1 MSYLPADPPGPGSSG
16 PSGGAS
22 RDGAGAGDRGRA
34 IFGALVLLVLVN
46 VGVFLVQLA
55 SAPFSDMMGGGLV
68 EHGGLNGW
76 AVDDGDWWRVVT
88 SGFLHASGAHLF
100 GNLVAL
106 LILGGVLSVSV
117 GPLRMLL
124 LYAAGLLGSAFSVLA
139 FDPSSLTVGASGAI
153 FGLAGGALLVG
164 WRQRRILL
172 LLFAAAWI
180 AYSLSSTLF
189 VPGISQAGHLGGL
202 VFGAVA
208 GALLV
213 DDGARLR
220 SEQAATGLVVA
231 LVVVLF
237 AGALLI

>member
-1 MSYLPADPPGPGSSG
+1 MSYVPATPPAPGSSG
-16 PSGGAS
+16 PSGS
-22 RDGAGAGDRGRA
+22 RGNPAARGRA
-34 IFGALVLLVLVN
+34 VFGALIVLVLLN

-68 EHGGLNGW
+68 EQGGLNGW
-76 AVDDGDWWRVVT
+76 AVDGGDWWRVVT
-88 SGFLHASGAHLF
+88 SGFLHANGAHLL

-124 LYAAGLLGSAFSVLA
+124 LYAAGLLGSAFSVLL
-139 FDPSSLTVGASGAI
+139 FDPNSLTVGASGAI

-164 WRQRRILL
+164 WRQRKILL
-172 LLFAAAWI
+172 LLFAGAWI
-180 AYSLSSTLF
+180 VYSLSSTLF

-202 VFGAVA
+202 AFGAVA

-213 DDGARLR
+213 DEGRLR
-220 SEQAATGLVVA
+220 SERAATGLVVG

>member
-1 MSYLPADPPGPGSSG
+1 MSRLPAASPSSRPPG
-16 PSGGAS
+16 PSGGATQ
-22 RDGAGAGDRGRA
+22 GGRA
-34 IFGALVLLVLVN
+34 SGGAVFCALAVLVLLN

-68 EHGGLNGW
+68 EQGGLNGM
-76 AVDDGDWWRVVT
+76 AVDAGDWWRVVT
-88 SGFLHASGAHLF
+88 SGFLHANGAHLF

-117 GPLRMLL
+117 GPQRMLL
-124 LYAAGLLGSAFSVLA
+124 LYAAGLVGSAFSVLL
-139 FDPSSLTVGASGAI
+139 FDPHSLTVGASGAI
-153 FGLAGGALLVG
+153 FGLAGGTLLVG
-164 WRQRRILL
+164 WRQRRVLL

-180 AYSLSSTLF
+180 VYSLSSTLF

-220 SEQAATGLVVA
+220 SDGAATGLVVG
-231 LVVVLF
+231 LVVLLF